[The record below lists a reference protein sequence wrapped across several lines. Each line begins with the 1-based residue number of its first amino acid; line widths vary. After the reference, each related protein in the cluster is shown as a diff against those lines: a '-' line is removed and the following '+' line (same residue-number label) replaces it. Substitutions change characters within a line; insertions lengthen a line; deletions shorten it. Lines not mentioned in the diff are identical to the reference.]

1 MEEQR
6 DALPLA
12 RRSFLTGM
20 GTGMT
25 LLGTAD
31 AGTIIA
37 AAVPSR
43 VIPVPIPVRNDRLA
57 NGRASLCSSIMFPRF
72 RDLGQWMRDAYYY
85 MLPSTSR
92 MRYTIAAL

>member
-25 LLGTAD
+25 LLGTA
-31 AGTIIA
+31 AAIIVPASAEAQA
-37 AAVPSR
+37 AAESHFQPARHS
-43 VIPVPIPVRNDRLA
+43 
-57 NGRASLCSSIMFPRF
+57 
-72 RDLGQWMRDAYYY
+72 
-85 MLPSTSR
+85 
-92 MRYTIAAL
+92 